1 MPTLRAHGTCGAL
14 RSWTTVA
21 HGWGLWYYDHD
32 RQPVEFSPAEAHHAR
47 VEAICGLGG
56 VLASL
61 QALLSTKGGDMNTS
75 GGN

>member
-14 RSWTTVA
+14 RSWTAVA
-21 HGWGLWYYDHD
+21 HGWGPCYYDHD
-32 RQPVEFSPAEAHHAR
+32 RQSLELSSAKAHHAR

-61 QALLSTKGGDMNTS
+61 PALRCKHPNRGAAYKPR
-75 GGN
+75 